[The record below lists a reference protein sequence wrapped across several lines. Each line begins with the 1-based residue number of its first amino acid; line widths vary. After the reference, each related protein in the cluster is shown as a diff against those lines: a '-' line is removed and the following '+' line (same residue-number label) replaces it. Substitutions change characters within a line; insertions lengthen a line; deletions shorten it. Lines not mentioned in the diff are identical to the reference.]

1 MQQQDGGACGVV
13 HLHLQ
18 RANETLL
25 PLITLTV
32 LAAHLICL

>member
-1 MQQQDGGACGVV
+1 MQQQDGGAFGVV

-18 RANETLL
+18 HANETL
-25 PLITLTV
+25 PLIALTV